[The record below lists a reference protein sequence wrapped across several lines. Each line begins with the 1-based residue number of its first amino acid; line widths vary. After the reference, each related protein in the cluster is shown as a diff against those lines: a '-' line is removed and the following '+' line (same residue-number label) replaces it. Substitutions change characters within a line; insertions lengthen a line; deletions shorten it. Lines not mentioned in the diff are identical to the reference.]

1 MCIRD
6 RRSARGLEN
15 GLWLIR
21 ARYHRPYSLQQV
33 KFQPQGVA
41 APQRLLRRLSAFPD
55 SPYLFIDFSGTGYAA
70 AKIVVAAQRRYA
82 GGDKISKS
90 GWGRD
95 DGGVPAHRLRKKCSL
110 LQAPPYESRC
120 DVVPCLLYTSDAA
133 DDLLCV
139 DLGGRRI

>member
-33 KFQPQGVA
+33 KFQPQGAA

-82 GGDKISKS
+82 
-90 GWGRD
+90 
-95 DGGVPAHRLRKKCSL
+95 
-110 LQAPPYESRC
+110 
-120 DVVPCLLYTSDAA
+120 CLLYTSDAA

-139 DLGGRRI
+139 DLGGRRIIKKKNHH